1 MASGTL
7 TRLTICIDN
16 NLGLLTDALSAELGT
31 TSTTALPRLELLHI
45 VLNLHGTIPEPEQSI
60 CLDRLDLWFM
70 DDAEMLSFRYKYKDL
85 VDERQG
91 YGPAM
96 PSLRSLQLTV
106 VYDGLIYHVREKR
119 GHRQDGSIAW
129 RVSGPFFNPP
139 MTRWDLLVDSW
150 KHLSVKP

>member
-1 MASGTL
+1 
-7 TRLTICIDN
+7 
-16 NLGLLTDALSAELGT
+16 
-31 TSTTALPRLELLHI
+31 
-45 VLNLHGTIPEPEQSI
+45 
-60 CLDRLDLWFM
+60 M

-96 PSLRSLQLTV
+96 PSLRSVQLTV